1 MTPETESGSTEES
14 KVQESPS
21 AEAGEQPAMGAG
33 AATQEQ
39 PKAEGKRTQLKIVR
53 ENIDSLSKDVE
64 NFRKSH
70 EASSKALEAR
80 IAALKKQLEASA
92 LSKDLDKLA
101 KSHSTSDQKLQK
113 QVTALKAEVAA
124 LKGHVTKE
132 VARSRTKED
141 AMLARIL
148 AKVSTKP
155 KLAKPKLSKPKLPK
169 PSKPKPTKKA

>member
-33 AATQEQ
+33 ATMQEQ
-39 PKAEGKRTQLKIVR
+39 PKTEGKRTQLKIVR
-53 ENIDSLSKDVE
+53 ENIDSLSRDVQ

-70 EASSKALEAR
+70 EASSKALDAR
-80 IAALKKQLEASA
+80 IAALKKMLEASA
-92 LSKDLDKLA
+92 LSKDLDNLTKR
-101 KSHSTSDQKLQK
+101 HNTSNQKLEK
-113 QVTALKAEVAA
+113 QVAVLKAEVAA

-132 VARSRTKED
+132 VARSRAKED

-155 KLAKPKLSKPKLPK
+155 KRKLPKPKLAK
-169 PSKPKPTKKA
+169 PSKPKPMKKA